1 MIFWGPPGSGKTT
14 LARAIAGETGARLEQ
29 LSAVSSGTA
38 DVRAAIK
45 AAREARGLSSR
56 RTVLFIDEIHRFNKA
71 QQDALLPAIEDA
83 VVYLIGATT
92 ENPYFEVNSALLSRC
107 QLYRFARAHRRR
119 RRDARAPRP
128 RRPRARPRRARADA
142 RRRRPAVPRRGGARR
157 RPRGA
162 ERARDGGALARPA
175 GRFGAAAITVDDLK
189 DAAQK
194 KPLSYDREDAHYDT
208 ISAFI
213 KSMRGSDPDAVEYY
227 LAAMLA
233 GGEDPKFIARRIIIF
248 ASEDVGNADPRA
260 LEVAVAAA
268 RAVEFVGLP
277 ECRINLSQ
285 AALYM
290 ALAPKSNAAYKAV
303 DAAMADVERRGNE
316 PPPPHLRDANYRGA
330 KNLGHG
336 AGLQLPA
343 RLRRLGRAAVP
354 ARRAARRQLLH
365 GAARRRARARA
376 AARRAQAPRRIGRQ
390 RKTRGDTASRKR
402 RRGELDDGPGR
413 GLDRDDRVLIVLG
426 AVLYWYATRLKR
438 ALEPSTP
445 AALAAQAPLSFTLSE
460 AERGQPGAPLAGA
473 DPIRQAQDGLR
484 VQLDNRPLVP
494 IAILTD
500 LAAAA
505 ALREIV
511 AGTQPHYGARWTA
524 LVIPSGDGSVS
535 VQRLA

>member
-1 MIFWGPPGSGKTT
+1 MDSLFSPSDEQVTAGAPLAARMRPRSLAGFVGQVAIVGPGTILRAAVERGELFSMIFWGPPGSGKTT

-107 QLYRFARAHRRR
+107 QLYRFAPLTDDDVETVVRRALDDREHGLGELGLTLDDGALPFLAEVAHG
-119 RRDARAPRP
+119 DARVALNALETAVRS
-128 RRPRARPRRARADA
+128 RGLRA
-142 RRRRPAVPRRGGARR
+142 GS
-157 RPRGA
+157 
-162 ERARDGGALARPA
+162 
-175 GRFGAAAITVDDLK
+175 GAAIAVADLQ

-194 KPLSYDREDAHYDT
+194 KPLSYDRADAHYDT

-268 RAVEFVGLP
+268 QAVEFVGLP

-303 DAAMADVERRGNE
+303 DAAMAEVERRGNE
-316 PPPPHLRDANYRGA
+316 APPAHLRDANYRGA

-336 AGLQLPA
+336 QGYKYPHAFGGWVEQQYLPDA
-343 RLRRLGRAAVP
+343 LRGATYFTAQRGVELELARRLEELK
-354 ARRAARRQLLH
+354 RRPDRPTTQ
-365 GAARRRARARA
+365 GE
-376 AARRAQAPRRIGRQ
+376 
-390 RKTRGDTASRKR
+390 GDT
-402 RRGELDDGPGR
+402 
-413 GLDRDDRVLIVLG
+413 
-426 AVLYWYATRLKR
+426 
-438 ALEPSTP
+438 TP
-445 AALAAQAPLSFTLSE
+445 
-460 AERGQPGAPLAGA
+460 RNDKG
-473 DPIRQAQDGLR
+473 
-484 VQLDNRPLVP
+484 N
-494 IAILTD
+494 
-500 LAAAA
+500 
-505 ALREIV
+505 
-511 AGTQPHYGARWTA
+511 
-524 LVIPSGDGSVS
+524 
-535 VQRLA
+535 

>member
-1 MIFWGPPGSGKTT
+1 MDSLFNPSDEQIAAEAPLAARMRPRSLAGFAGQHEIVGPGTVLRAAIERRELFSMIFWGPPGSGETT
-14 LARAIAGETGARLEQ
+14 LARAIAGETDARLEQ

-107 QLYRFARAHRRR
+107 QPYRFAPLADVDVADLVRRALDDRERGLGDLGLTLADGALGFLTSVAHG
-119 RRDARAPRP
+119 DARVALNALETAVRS
-128 RRPRARPRRARADA
+128 RGLRA
-142 RRRRPAVPRRGGARR
+142 GS
-157 RPRGA
+157 
-162 ERARDGGALARPA
+162 
-175 GRFGAAAITVDDLK
+175 GAAVITVDDLK

-194 KPLSYDREDAHYDT
+194 KPLTYDRQDAHYDT
-208 ISAFI
+208 VSAFI
-213 KSMRGSDPDAVEYY
+213 KSMRGSDPNAVEYY

-303 DAAMADVERRGNE
+303 DAAMAEVEQRGNE
-316 PPPPHLRDANYRGA
+316 PPPPHLRDSNYRGA
-330 KNLGHG
+330 KDLGHG
-336 AGLQLPA
+336 KGYRYPHAFGGWVEQQYLPDA
-343 RLRRLGRAAVP
+343 LLGATFFVAQRGVELELTRRLDE
-354 ARRAARRQLLH
+354 L
-365 GAARRRARARA
+365 
-376 AARRAQAPRRIGRQ
+376 
-390 RKTRGDTASRKR
+390 KR
-402 RRGELDDGPGR
+402 R
-413 GLDRDDRVLIVLG
+413 
-426 AVLYWYATRLKR
+426 
-438 ALEPSTP
+438 S
-445 AALAAQAPLSFTLSE
+445 
-460 AERGQPGAPLAGA
+460 
-473 DPIRQAQDGLR
+473 
-484 VQLDNRPLVP
+484 
-494 IAILTD
+494 
-500 LAAAA
+500 
-505 ALREIV
+505 
-511 AGTQPHYGARWTA
+511 
-524 LVIPSGDGSVS
+524 DGSS
-535 VQRLA
+535 PGGAGDAEGPPHDSAGES

>member
-1 MIFWGPPGSGKTT
+1 MDSLFSPSDEQVTAEAPLAARMRPRSLAGFVGQTAIVGPGTILRAAVERGELFSMIFWGPPGSGKTT
-14 LARAIAGETGARLEQ
+14 LARAIAGEAGARLEQ

-45 AAREARGLSSR
+45 AAREARGLSSQ

-107 QLYRFARAHRRR
+107 QLYRFAPLTDDDVETLVRRALDDREHGLGELGLTLDEGALPFLVEVAHG
-119 RRDARAPRP
+119 DARVALNALETAVRS
-128 RRPRARPRRARADA
+128 RGLRA
-142 RRRRPAVPRRGGARR
+142 GS
-157 RPRGA
+157 
-162 ERARDGGALARPA
+162 
-175 GRFGAAAITVDDLK
+175 GAAIAVADLQ

-303 DAAMADVERRGNE
+303 DAAMAEVERRGNE
-316 PPPPHLRDANYRGA
+316 APPAHLRDANYRGA

-336 AGLQLPA
+336 QGYKYPHAFGGWVEQQYLPDA
-343 RLRRLGRAAVP
+343 LRGATYFTAQRGVELELARRLEELK
-354 ARRAARRQLLH
+354 RRPDRPTTQDE
-365 GAARRRARARA
+365 
-376 AARRAQAPRRIGRQ
+376 
-390 RKTRGDTASRKR
+390 GDTASRNDK
-402 RRGELDDGPGR
+402 G
-413 GLDRDDRVLIVLG
+413 
-426 AVLYWYATRLKR
+426 
-438 ALEPSTP
+438 
-445 AALAAQAPLSFTLSE
+445 
-460 AERGQPGAPLAGA
+460 
-473 DPIRQAQDGLR
+473 
-484 VQLDNRPLVP
+484 N
-494 IAILTD
+494 
-500 LAAAA
+500 
-505 ALREIV
+505 
-511 AGTQPHYGARWTA
+511 
-524 LVIPSGDGSVS
+524 
-535 VQRLA
+535 

>member
-1 MIFWGPPGSGKTT
+1 MDSLFSPSDEQVTAEAPLAARMRPRSLAGFVGQDAIVGPGTILRAAVERGELFSMIFWGPPGSGKTT

-56 RTVLFIDEIHRFNKA
+56 RTVLFIDEIHRFNKG

-107 QLYRFARAHRRR
+107 QLYCFAPLTDGDVETLVRRALDDRQHGLGELGLTLDEGALPFLVEVAHG
-119 RRDARAPRP
+119 DARVALNALETAVRS
-128 RRPRARPRRARADA
+128 RGLRA
-142 RRRRPAVPRRGGARR
+142 GS
-157 RPRGA
+157 
-162 ERARDGGALARPA
+162 
-175 GRFGAAAITVDDLK
+175 GAAAISVADLQ

-303 DAAMADVERRGNE
+303 DAAMAEVERRGNE
-316 PPPPHLRDANYRGA
+316 PPPAHLRDANYRGA
-330 KNLGHG
+330 KQLGHG
-336 AGLQLPA
+336 QGYKYPHAFGGWVEQQYLPDA
-343 RLRRLGRAAVP
+343 LRGAMYFTAQRGVELELARRLDE
-354 ARRAARRQLLH
+354 L
-365 GAARRRARARA
+365 
-376 AARRAQAPRRIGRQ
+376 
-390 RKTRGDTASRKR
+390 KR
-402 RRGELDDGPGR
+402 RP
-413 GLDRDDRVLIVLG
+413 
-426 AVLYWYATRLKR
+426 
-438 ALEPSTP
+438 
-445 AALAAQAPLSFTLSE
+445 
-460 AERGQPGAPLAGA
+460 
-473 DPIRQAQDGLR
+473 
-484 VQLDNRPLVP
+484 NRP
-494 IAILTD
+494 T
-500 LAAAA
+500 
-505 ALREIV
+505 
-511 AGTQPHYGARWTA
+511 TQDE
-524 LVIPSGDGSVS
+524 GDITSHNDKGS
-535 VQRLA
+535 